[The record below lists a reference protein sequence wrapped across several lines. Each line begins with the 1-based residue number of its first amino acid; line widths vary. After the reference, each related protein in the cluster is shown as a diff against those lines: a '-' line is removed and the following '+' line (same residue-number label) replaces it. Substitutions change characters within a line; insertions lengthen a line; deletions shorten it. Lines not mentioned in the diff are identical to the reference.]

1 VHSKYHYFWQRPFK
15 FDKIGINSLIRTA
28 TAYIAILALPDTA
41 KISVNK
47 TSLRSYSSSLRL
59 ILIIQGASL
68 VQEKITV
75 VVDYL
80 NEVKTRCTF
89 NAAAEALGIT
99 PQALKK
105 LLGDARPEV
114 SWFVSPTSGEPMR
127 YADSEKHPELYRT
140 SRIITSSKVLKR
152 NLDL

>member
-1 VHSKYHYFWQRPFK
+1 MDQ
-15 FDKIGINSLIRTA
+15 DKINAVI
-28 TAYIAILALPDTA
+28 
-41 KISVNK
+41 
-47 TSLRSYSSSLRL
+47 
-59 ILIIQGASL
+59 
-68 VQEKITV
+68 
-75 VVDYL
+75 DYL

-105 LLGDARPEV
+105 QLGESRPEV

-127 YADSEKHPELYRT
+127 HTDEEKHPELYRT

-152 NLDL
+152 NLSL